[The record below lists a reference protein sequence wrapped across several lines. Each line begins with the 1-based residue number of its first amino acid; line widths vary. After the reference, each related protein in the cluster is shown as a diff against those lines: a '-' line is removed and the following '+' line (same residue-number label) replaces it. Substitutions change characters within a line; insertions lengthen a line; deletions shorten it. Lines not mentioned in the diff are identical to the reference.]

1 MKAKLQ
7 ASATHGRT
15 GFLCERHS
23 VVQGSGRVGVPLGSG
38 SDCQAQLL
46 LGETQPGSSSPVG
59 CVHLAL
65 WPSQQGTS
73 LAQAL
78 LTPQLW
84 KWAEGLFGAGWA
96 GDAGMPAGS
105 SPGLV
110 LHTW

>member
-7 ASATHGRT
+7 ASATHGRA

-23 VVQGSGRVGVPLGSG
+23 VVQGLGQVGVPLGSG
-38 SDCQAQLL
+38 SDCRAQLFR
-46 LGETQPGSSSPVG
+46 GEAQPGSSSPVG

-78 LTPQLW
+78 LTPRLW
-84 KWAEGLFGAGWA
+84 KCLFGAGWA
-96 GDAGMPAGS
+96 GDAGMPAGC